1 MTTLLESFCASIE
14 AELGHTPLVEAAQM
28 AATVLFAED
37 PQLEGI
43 GDTIKGF
50 GKKLGKAA
58 AIGAL
63 AFGAANANAA
73 PVQKHSA
80 GHPHLVKHKQTTK
93 VCNATVRNAWNNPK
107 YQELYEQYLQA
118 DLARQQKLVDEGK
131 RPYVDEDL
139 ALNRAKTQALNAV
152 ACAAK

>member
-1 MTTLLESFCASIE
+1 
-14 AELGHTPLVEAAQM
+14 M

-80 GHPHLVKHKQTTK
+80 GHPHLAKHKQTTK
-93 VCNATVRNAWNNPK
+93 VCNSTVRNAWNNPK
-107 YQELYEQYLQA
+107 YQELYDQYLKA
-118 DLARQQKLVDEGK
+118 DIDRQQKLVDAGK
-131 RPYVDEDL
+131 RPYVDEQ
-139 ALNRAKTQALNAV
+139 RAMDTAQSNALNAL